1 MLPKIVDY
9 SERLFLLVLGIIFVR
24 SMIAQSHVHPYI
36 LLLAISECLPVL
48 LILIR
53 REGKMAMEPYPLIV
67 GFVGTAAPLLVRPS
81 TGGLSLLPD
90 PVAAGLI
97 AFGLGLNI
105 SAKLALWRSF
115 GLSAA
120 NRGVRKGGP
129 YKYVRHPMYLGYFIT
144 QVAFFLANL
153 TISNAIKYFVAWA
166 FQILRIREEEKFLL
180 KDESYQEL
188 AQRVRFRLVPGVY

>member
-1 MLPKIVDY
+1 MLAKIADY
-9 SERLFLLVLGIIFVR
+9 GERLFLLVLCAIFVR
-24 SMIAQSHVHPYI
+24 SMIAQANIHPYI
-36 LLLAISECLPVL
+36 LLLAISECLPVF

-53 REGKMAMEPYPLIV
+53 REGQMALEPYPLIV
-67 GFVGTAAPLLVRPS
+67 GFIGTAAPLLVRPS

-90 PVAAGLI
+90 TDAAALVAL
-97 AFGLGLNI
+97 GLGLNI

-144 QVAFFLANL
+144 QAAFLLANL
-153 TISNAIKYFVAWA
+153 TLSNAIKYFVTWS

>member
-1 MLPKIVDY
+1 MLPRIVDY
-9 SERLFLLVLGIIFVR
+9 SERLFLLVLGVIFVR
-24 SMIAQSHVHPYI
+24 SMIAQANVHPYI
-36 LLLAISECLPVL
+36 LLLAISECLPVF

-53 REGKMAMEPYPLIV
+53 REGQMAMEPYPLIV
-67 GFVGTAAPLLVRPS
+67 GFVGTAAPLLVRPAA
-81 TGGLSLLPD
+81 GGLSLLPD
-90 PVAAGLI
+90 AVAAALV
-97 AFGLGLNI
+97 ALGLGLNI
-105 SAKLALWRSF
+105 AAKLALWRSF

-144 QVAFFLANL
+144 QAAFLLANL
-153 TISNAIKYFVAWA
+153 TISNAIKYFVTWA

-188 AQRVRFRLVPGVY
+188 TQRVRFRLVPGVY